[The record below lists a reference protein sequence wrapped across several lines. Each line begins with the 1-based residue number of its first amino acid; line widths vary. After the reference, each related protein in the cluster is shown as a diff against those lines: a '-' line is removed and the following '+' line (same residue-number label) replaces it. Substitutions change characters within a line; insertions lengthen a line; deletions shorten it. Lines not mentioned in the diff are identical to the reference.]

1 MDKNKN
7 IKYEFFKYQSTT
19 VGGSFTNTLVFE
31 NVLSIEFILT
41 GTVLGNGTAIIN
53 NTYNLDTLNKYI
65 TGTATVPYF
74 LKLSNQFGEIDKTVY
89 TILLNNV
96 CDLTVIVK
104 FKQ

>member
-7 IKYEFFKYQSTT
+7 IRYEFFKYQSTT
-19 VGGSFTNTLVFE
+19 LGGSFTNTLVFE

-41 GTVLGNGTAIIN
+41 GTALGNGTATIN
-53 NTYNLDTLNKYI
+53 NTYS
-65 TGTATVPYF
+65 

-89 TILLNNV
+89 TIQLNNV